1 MAAKEIGGYL
11 ELERFSWP
19 MLHEGAV
26 ALNCGR
32 NALAYVLRA
41 RGIQKIRIPAFCCD
55 TVMAACRKE
64 KVSAAYYA
72 ITEDWLPEEQ
82 TLAPDEWLYVVN
94 FYGQLSNETLGALV
108 RKYTRVI
115 IDHAQAYFQMPLPGV
130 DTLYT
135 CRKFFGVADGAFLYT
150 DCKLNDT
157 LALDE
162 SFDRMQ
168 FVLGR
173 FERSASEFYALAAA
187 NNEFFENEPVKRMS
201 KLTENLLHAV
211 DYEAVKQRRTENFA
225 VLHQAFGAINP
236 LRLTVPEG
244 AFMYPLHLKNGA
256 AVRKVLQ
263 GQKIFIPTLW
273 PDVFDICEETA
284 REYDL
289 AKNILPLPCDQRYD
303 VNDMNFMMEE
313 IKKCLKI

>member
-1 MAAKEIGGYL
+1 MKEIGGYL
-11 ELERFSWP
+11 ELDRYTLP

-32 NALAYVLRA
+32 NALAYLLRA
-41 RGIQKIRIPAFCCD
+41 KNIRNIRIPKFCCD
-55 TVMAACRKE
+55 TVMAACRNE
-64 KVSAAYYA
+64 KVSAAYYG
-72 ITEDWLPEEQ
+72 ITEDWLPEPM
-82 TLAPDEWLYVVN
+82 TLGDDEWLYVVN
-94 FYGQLSNETLGALV
+94 FYGQLNNETIAEV
-108 RKYTRVI
+108 AKQYPHI
-115 IDHAQAYFQMPLPGV
+115 IVDHAQAYFQMPLAGI

-150 DCKLNDT
+150 DTK
-157 LALDE
+157 LDE
-162 SFDRMQ
+162 TLEQDQSLDRMR

-173 FERSASEFYALAAA
+173 FEQNASAFYAEAAA
-187 NNEFFENEPVKRMS
+187 NNEFFADEPIKRMS

-211 DYEAVKQRRTENFA
+211 DYEAVKARRTENFSL
-225 VLHQAFGAINP
+225 LHEAFARVNP
-236 LRLTVPEG
+236 LKLTVPEG
-244 AFMYPLHLKNGA
+244 AFMYPLYLENGA

-273 PDVFDICEETA
+273 PDVFDICAETE

-303 VNDMNFMMEE
+303 SDDMQYMICAVKAAMNG
-313 IKKCLKI
+313 